1 VFASE
6 ESTRRAVMYEL
17 GSGSETYPGGY
28 GIDGMSMLSGSGGS
42 LPGGTVMRISV
53 LCRTALGS
61 QQTRRTRVVG
71 C

>member
-28 GIDGMSMLSGSGGS
+28 GIDGMSMLLGSGGS
-42 LPGGTVMRISV
+42 LGIDQSYVEQPESYDRVKKWGG
-53 LCRTALGS
+53 
-61 QQTRRTRVVG
+61 
-71 C
+71 